1 MDIQTSKIELAKIIL
16 SIENTEFLEK
26 IKNFISKEK
35 KDFWDDLTLS
45 EKAEIELGIK
55 QLHNGERIS
64 YDDFLKKIS
73 QMSVLLSP
81 QAQFKLE
88 QLNDYLLENWNSK
101 VRDEFI

>member
-16 SIENTEFLEK
+16 SIENTEFIEK

-35 KDFWDDLTLS
+35 KDFWDDLTSS

-55 QLHNGERIS
+55 QLDSGKRIS

-73 QMSVLLSP
+73 
-81 QAQFKLE
+81 
-88 QLNDYLLENWNSK
+88 
-101 VRDEFI
+101 

>member
-1 MDIQTSKIELAKIIL
+1 MDIQTTKIELAKIIL

-35 KDFWDDLTLS
+35 DDFWNDLTLS

-55 QLHNGERIS
+55 QLDNGERIS

-73 QMSVLLSP
+73 
-81 QAQFKLE
+81 
-88 QLNDYLLENWNSK
+88 
-101 VRDEFI
+101 